1 MRNQADGCVFLM
13 AHELT
18 CLMKDF
24 RKLKVWGRAH
34 RITLA
39 LYRATKG
46 FPRDELYGLRSQIR
60 RSASSI
66 GANLAE
72 GCGRKG
78 DREFGRFLSIAL
90 GSASELEYHLILAA
104 DLGYL
109 DGRTGI
115 DLAREVIEVKR
126 MISGLLAK
134 LKADS

>member
-1 MRNQADGCVFLM
+1 
-13 AHELT
+13 
-18 CLMKDF
+18 MKDF

-34 RITLA
+34 QITLT
-39 LYRATKG
+39 LYRATKR
-46 FPRDELYGLRSQIR
+46 FPRDELYGLRTQIR

-109 DGRTGI
+109 EGRAGI
-115 DLAREVIEVKR
+115 DLCREVVEVKR